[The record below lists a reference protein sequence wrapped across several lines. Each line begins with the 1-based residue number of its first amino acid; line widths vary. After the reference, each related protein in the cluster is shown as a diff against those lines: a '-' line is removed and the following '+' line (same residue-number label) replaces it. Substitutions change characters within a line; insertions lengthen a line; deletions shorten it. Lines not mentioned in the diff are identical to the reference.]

1 MSIKMRY
8 SAEDL
13 LRGTLIEEPAWYPML
28 VTGIREAEAEN
39 DGSQNVIVDLK
50 ILDGKYKGVP
60 LMRYFNEKAPG
71 FIKDYAAACGVDL
84 VATGGEFEFERTKN
98 QTIDGFVEP
107 RKDNKGNLQNNV
119 ARFRKHLVET
129 A

>member
-13 LRGTLIEEPAWYPML
+13 LRGTAIEKAAWYDL
-28 VTGIREAEAEN
+28 VVKDIREAEAET
-39 DGSQNVIVDLK
+39 DGSQNVIVDLM
-50 ILDGKYKGVP
+50 IEGGEYNGVP

-71 FIKDYAAACGVDL
+71 FIKDYAAACGIDL
-84 VATGGEFEFERTKN
+84 DEKGGTFDFEMTKN
-98 QTIDGFVEP
+98 KRIQGFIEQ

-119 ARFRKHLVET
+119 ARFRKRQEVV

>member
-1 MSIKMRY
+1 MSIRMRY

-13 LRGTLIEEPAWYPML
+13 LRGTLIEEAAWYP
-28 VTGIREAEAEN
+28 VHVKDIREDAAET
-39 DGSQNVIVDLK
+39 DGSQNVIVDL
-50 ILDGKYKGVP
+50 IIEDGHYKGVP

-71 FIKDYAAACGVDL
+71 FIKDYAAANGVDL
-84 VATGGEFEFERTKN
+84 DAKGGEFDFEKTKGAH
-98 QTIDGFVEP
+98 IDAFVEQ

-119 ARFRKHLVET
+119 SRFRKRQQVV

>member
-13 LRGTLIEEPAWYPML
+13 LRGTLIEEAAWYP
-28 VTGIREAEAEN
+28 VNVKDIREDAAET
-39 DGSQNVIVDLK
+39 DGSQNVIVDLV
-50 ILDGKYKGVP
+50 IEDGKYRGVP
-60 LMRYFNEKAPG
+60 VLRYFNEKAPG
-71 FIKDYAAACGVDL
+71 FIKDYAAANGIDLDANGGV
-84 VATGGEFEFERTKN
+84 FEFETTKN
-98 QTIDGFVEP
+98 AHLDAFIEQ

-119 ARFRKHLVET
+119 SRFRKRQEVV

>member
-13 LRGTLIEEPAWYPML
+13 LRGTLIEEAAWYP
-28 VTGIREAEAEN
+28 VFVKDIREDQADT
-39 DGSQNVIVDLK
+39 DGSQNVIVDLV
-50 ILDGKYKGVP
+50 IEDGKYKGVP
-60 LMRYFNEKAPG
+60 LLRYFNEKAPG
-71 FIKDYAAACGVDL
+71 FIKDYAAACGKNL
-84 VATGGEFEFERTKN
+84 EEKGGSFEFEETKN
-98 QTIDGFVEP
+98 KHIDAFIEQ

-119 ARFRKHLVET
+119 SKFRARVIAT